1 MKNDQDSK
9 KWLLVAAI
17 VLLVLVAVV
26 VIPKI
31 RFGLADSS
39 RLKIDNWSE
48 ALSQMPDDSRIR
60 VEEVLHNQ
68 VDLNFADENVPSS
81 GAKIRMGSQKSVEV
95 GSGLMVGDFIVDIPS
110 IQQSYRIRYFYG
122 DDVGAVYKDF
132 NNGQEFEMSAS
143 VVAYCVTNPE
153 DIIYPDFVCTDGNV
167 MADTDTAV
175 SAFYVSFLAAKAE
188 ILVDDREVTLSMSYG
203 DGVPRLDVIVDNC
216 GDTEIAK
223 KAKAA
228 AKAWV
233 ESVGFNP
240 DTFTYYVPIKYD
252 YCMIK

>member
-1 MKNDQDSK
+1 MRNDRNSK
-9 KWLLVAAI
+9 KWLLAAI
-17 VLLVLVAVV
+17 VLLLILVAAV
-26 VIPKI
+26 VIPRI
-31 RFGLADSS
+31 RFDLANSS

-48 ALSQMPDDSRIR
+48 TLPQMPEDSRTR
-60 VEEVLHNQ
+60 VEEVLRNQ
-68 VDLNFADENVPSS
+68 VGLNSADENIPSS
-81 GAKIRMGSQKSVEV
+81 GAKIRTGSQKSVEV

-153 DIIYPDFVCTDGNV
+153 DIIYPDFVCTDGNT

-188 ILVDDREVTLSMSYG
+188 ILVDDREATLSMSYSG
-203 DGVPRLDVIVDNC
+203 GVPRLDVIVNNC
-216 GDTEIAK
+216 GDTKIAK
-223 KAKAA
+223 KAKSA

-240 DTFTYYVPIKYD
+240 DMFTYYVPIKYD